1 MKFYIPLFAVMMLPA
16 MSGLSAFKST
26 DPAET
31 RDLKKFYDRYQV
43 SGSFILYDQKQDK
56 YIYYNK
62 EQAKMPFTP
71 ASTFKICNSLI
82 SLETGAVADE
92 NVVFKWDGKERA
104 MPAWNADTD
113 MKTAFRNSTVWFYQ
127 ELARKVGAEKMKT
140 WLEKLNYGNADIS
153 GGIDGFWLRGGLRV
167 TPEGQID
174 FLRKLQG
181 DKLPLSQRAMDVV
194 KKIMIVKDNAGVVIR
209 AKTGSGKQGQQT
221 IGWYVGYVTTKDNV
235 YYFSNCMQTEN
246 RGPDFADARLKIV
259 YDVLDELKILKK

>member
-104 MPAWNADTD
+104 MPTWNADTD

>member
-1 MKFYIPLFAVMMLPA
+1 MKFYNPLFAVLMLLVI
-16 MSGLSAFKST
+16 SGLSAFKST

-31 RDLKKFYDRYQV
+31 RDLKKFYDRYKV
-43 SGSFILYDQKQDK
+43 NGSFILYDQKNNK
-56 YIYYNK
+56 YLYYNK
-62 EQAKMPFTP
+62 EQSKMPFTP

-92 NVVFKWDGKERA
+92 NVVFKWDGKERP

-113 MKTAFRNSTVWFYQ
+113 MKAAFKNSTVWFYQ
-127 ELARKVGAEKMKT
+127 ELARKVGEEKMKF

-174 FLRKLQG
+174 FLRRLQG
-181 DKLPLSQRAMDVV
+181 DKLPVSQRTIDLV
-194 KKIMIVKDNAGVVIR
+194 KKIMIVKDSAGVVIR

-246 RGPDFADARLKIV
+246 RGADFADARLNIV
-259 YDVLDELKILKK
+259 YDILDELNILKK